1 MSLICLVFF
10 TKNNKKQS
18 NSPLP
23 ENQKPS
29 VSETL
34 ECLGKYAKINIKKYE
49 IKIIF

>member
-1 MSLICLVFF
+1 MSFSQKII
-10 TKNNKKQS
+10 KSK
-18 NSPLP
+18 SPLSN
-23 ENQKPS
+23 NQKPS